1 MFAAKALKSYDSCK
15 WFTGNLR
22 NNQGKICLAQ
32 ARSAWPMQ
40 EPAIW
45 IRCWKSRILDT
56 TTYVPWHT
64 CSDLVP
70 LSILSYWG

>member
-1 MFAAKALKSYDSCK
+1 LLQRRS
-15 WFTGNLR
+15 NLMIAVSGSLEIS
-22 NNQGKICLAQ
+22 GKKLRKLPDI

-45 IRCWKSRILDT
+45 IRCWKSRILHT

-64 CSDLVP
+64 CYDLVP